1 MASRISWVPRA
12 FLRAG
17 QDRAR
22 AVEADDVF
30 DLAAGFL
37 GLRAG
42 QVDLVDDRDDLE
54 AAVHGEVRVGQRLRL
69 HALARIHQQQRALAR
84 GQRPRDLVREVHVAR
99 RVDQVQ
105 DVLLPVIGRVVQADR
120 VRLDGDA
127 ALALEV
133 HGVQDLGL
141 HLAGLERP
149 GVFQEAV
156 GQRGLAVVDVRD
168 DREVPDVLLVQRLGS
183 GRRRK
188 AGPSLCQTGR
198 WEWPFDGQE
207 ILRGLAE
214 RTFRVARWPFP
225 PARALAPTRSSQP
238 SARGAWARC
247 IARATPS

>member
-1 MASRISWVPRA
+1 MASRISSVPRA

-22 AVEADDVF
+22 AVEADDVL
-30 DLAAGFL
+30 DLAAGFV

-54 AAVHGEVRVGQRLRL
+54 VAVDGQVRVGQRLRL
-69 HALARIHQQQRALAR
+69 HALARVHHQQRALAR
-84 GQRPRDLVREVHVAR
+84 GQRPGDLVGEVHVAR

-105 DVLLPVIGRVVQADR
+105 DVLLPVVGRVVQADR
-120 VRLDGDA
+120 VGLDGDA

-207 ILRGLAE
+207 MLRGLAE
-214 RTFRVARWPFP
+214 RTFPV
-225 PARALAPTRSSQP
+225 
-238 SARGAWARC
+238 AWARC
-247 IARATPS
+247 IARATRS